1 MEMPETPRGRI
12 PRYHDIPCILSMP
25 CFAMLCPG
33 HGHDALVF
41 NLAWATW
48 QILSTTYGEAKGIV
62 EQQLAEISWNISEWK
77 LESARM
83 NGISTA
89 NGTLWNQLEPVGISL
104 ISPALWNP
112 HPRPPAEFARVL
124 LLKNRQGPNIIKYPK
139 FWSILLVLL

>member
-1 MEMPETPRGRI
+1 
-12 PRYHDIPCILSMP
+12 
-25 CFAMLCPG
+25 
-33 HGHDALVF
+33 
-41 NLAWATW
+41 
-48 QILSTTYGEAKGIV
+48 
-62 EQQLAEISWNISEWK
+62 
-77 LESARM
+77 M

-139 FWSILLVLL
+139 F